1 MRVRPARVDECELLT
16 ELAMRSKA
24 HWGYDD
30 AFMAAC
36 RDELTMQPSFIP
48 RIDVAEDE
56 DGRVVGMVRLE
67 PGVLEDLFVD
77 PDAIGTGV
85 GRVLIEHACRRA
97 ASEGMTTL
105 SIDAD
110 PNAEP
115 FYVAMGAVRVGA
127 SPSQSIPGRMLPQLR
142 LDVSR

>member
-1 MRVRPARVDECELLT
+1 VIIRPARVDECDALT
-16 ELAMRSKA
+16 ELALRSKA

-36 RDELTMQPSFIP
+36 RDELTMQPSSIP
-48 RIDVAEDE
+48 RIDVAED
-56 DGRVVGMVRLE
+56 DGGRVVGMVRLE

-85 GRVLIEHACRRA
+85 GRLLIEHVCARA
-97 ASEGMTTL
+97 RAEGMTEL

-115 FYVAMGAVRVGA
+115 FYVAMGAVRVGE
-127 SPSQSIPGRMLPQLR
+127 SPSQSIPGRMLPQLVLR
-142 LDVSR
+142 LA

>member
-1 MRVRPARVDECELLT
+1 
-16 ELAMRSKA
+16 MRSKA

-48 RIDVAEDE
+48 RIDVAEADA
-56 DGRVVGMVRLE
+56 GRVVGMVRLE
-67 PGVLEDLFVD
+67 PPGPSGRLSGEGVLEDLFVE

-85 GRVLIEHACRRA
+85 GRLLIEHVRERA
-97 ASEGMTTL
+97 RAEGMTSL

-110 PNAEP
+110 PNAEA
-115 FYVAMGAVRVGA
+115 FYLAMGAERAGET
-127 SPSQSIPGRMLPQLR
+127 PSQSIPGRVLPLLR
-142 LDVSR
+142 LSVG